1 MKQRPPSVLVVGILV
16 ILLGAL
22 GLLGDVLWYS
32 LKDTPQFQAAAA
44 KMPPT
49 MPLDFVLGAINSA
62 VLMACGI
69 GFLLRQ
75 GWMRYLMLVMVLL
88 MFFYENFRL
97 NPRRE
102 YLQRAFVVCVYAQGS
117 RLVWRSSQSNA
128 LNPRRHR
135 RSSETNRPREGR
147 FFMTWFAA

>member
-1 MKQRPPSVLVVGILV
+1 
-16 ILLGAL
+16 
-22 GLLGDVLWYS
+22 LGDVLWYS

-88 MFFYENFRL
+88 MFFYEDFRDHL
-97 NPRRE
+97 TIIGLIRDGSI
-102 YLQRAFVVCVYAQGS
+102 YSALLWFVFTPKARDWFGAQAN
-117 RLVWRSSQSNA
+117 QM
-128 LNPRRHR
+128 P
-135 RSSETNRPREGR
+135 
-147 FFMTWFAA
+147 